1 MKPVVVMT
9 QSSEFNSDLV
19 EIMHKP
25 FIEIQSLE
33 FDTQVLHHKYDWI
46 IFSKNAVRIFYK
58 YLNQLDVKYVVS
70 LDRKLPNFVKRLKLM
85 LILYL
90 MTTLKKDF

>member
-46 IFSKNAVRIFYK
+46 IFLLKMR
-58 YLNQLDVKYVVS
+58 
-70 LDRKLPNFVKRLKLM
+70 FVYF
-85 LILYL
+85 INI
-90 MTTLKKDF
+90 

>member
-1 MKPVVVMT
+1 MKYET
-9 QSSEFNSDLV
+9 SCSYDAISEFNSDLV

-46 IFSKNAVRIFYK
+46 IFF
-58 YLNQLDVKYVVS
+58 
-70 LDRKLPNFVKRLKLM
+70 
-85 LILYL
+85 
-90 MTTLKKDF
+90 

>member
-33 FDTQVLHHKYDWI
+33 FDTQVL
-46 IFSKNAVRIFYK
+46 RI
-58 YLNQLDVKYVVS
+58 
-70 LDRKLPNFVKRLKLM
+70 
-85 LILYL
+85 
-90 MTTLKKDF
+90 